1 MNYVILDLEWDGA
14 FYPKIG
20 RFINQILQIGAVKL
34 NADFEIVDT
43 FDKTVK
49 SSFSKRVSRRFRE
62 LTGITKEI
70 MLSGVPLSEAFSEY
84 NAWVGDNAVT
94 MTWSNSDIYTVIENQ
109 DNLVDEKLKIEKYVD
124 LQKYIQGEMR
134 IRGIE
139 YPSQISLLNA
149 ANALNISIDETLLHN
164 AKADSIAAAAL
175 LKECYNE
182 ERFSSFITD
191 TSNPDF
197 FKKFAFKPYY
207 ITDIND
213 ENIDKSK
220 FEFSCE
226 KCGEPLT
233 LKGNWRVHNCGFFGD
248 MYCKNCKIR
257 YSARVRFRK
266 FFDNVKIKRS
276 LYIRKP
282 KTGRKK
288 DNSELPDNTDTKI

>member
-1 MNYVILDLEWDGA
+1 MNYIILDLEWDGA

-34 NADFEIVDT
+34 NEDFDIIDT
-43 FDKTVK
+43 FDKTIK

-70 MLSGVPLSEAFSEY
+70 MLSGISLTEAFDQY
-84 NAWVGDNAVT
+84 NSWVGENAVT

-109 DNLVDEKLKIEKYVD
+109 DNLVSNKLKIEKYVD
-124 LQKYIQGEMR
+124 LQKFIQGEMR
-134 IRGIE
+134 LRGIE

-175 LKECYNE
+175 LKVCYNK
-182 ERFSSFITD
+182 ERFESFITD
-191 TSNPDF
+191 TSDPEF
-197 FKKFAFKPYY
+197 FKKFTFKPYY

-213 ENIDKSK
+213 ENIDITQ
-220 FEFSCE
+220 FCFVCD
-226 KCGEPLT
+226 KCGEPLI
-233 LKGNWRVHNCGFFGD
+233 LKGNWRIHNCGFFAD
-248 MYCKNCKIR
+248 MYCKNCKLK

-266 FFDNVKIKRS
+266 LFDTVKVKRS
-276 LYIRKP
+276 LYIKKP
-282 KTGRKK
+282 KIKNRETK
-288 DNSELPDNTDTKI
+288 DRTQDK